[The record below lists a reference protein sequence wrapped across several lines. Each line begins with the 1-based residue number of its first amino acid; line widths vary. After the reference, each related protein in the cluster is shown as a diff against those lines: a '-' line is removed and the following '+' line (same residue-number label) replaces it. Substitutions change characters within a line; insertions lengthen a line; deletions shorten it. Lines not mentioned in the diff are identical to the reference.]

1 MEINTKKSGGV
12 EIPKK
17 NRSLDLKSLYE
28 SKFSE
33 VRDSKKK
40 VSDENDGENV
50 KKKKRKSR
58 KEVPLSCF
66 ESDAKK
72 SRKEDVNGVKP
83 ELEFGRK
90 SKDRSEGLH
99 DISLPLGNN
108 GSSFNIPKRPRGSV
122 GRKRLE
128 SDQGSEPTRHS
139 DSADTAG
146 EFKAEVTKSE
156 DGLAPNDRLVQLATP
171 SSAIDCVSSV
181 KSKGKVNGSNSKL
194 KQKSDSNVKLK
205 QKSDSNVKLKQKFD
219 SDVKLKQKSDSDV
232 KLKQKVGAEEVKEN
246 RNGQS
251 GSASHVGKEYNRVV
265 NNRVASPKRQQSNSR
280 KKKDFVPAKGRGGVD
295 ASAKKAQ
302 PSVGSSSDR
311 LFIDYV
317 DDDDDDE
324 ENLEQNAARML
335 SSRFDPSCTGFS
347 SKIKSSVS
355 QKADGLL
362 FSSSSAQDSFTRPV
376 KTFADGQSA
385 SADDQSRTLR
395 PRRENAGKGVSRKRR
410 HFYEILAQDLDPYWV
425 LKRRIKVFWPLDE
438 SWYYGLVN
446 DYNSETKHH
455 HIKYDDREEEIVNL
469 QDEKFKLLLLPS
481 EVPDKLKSRK
491 RSRGVKDSPRGQTV
505 PSAGDDS
512 CTGDPLDSEPIAS
525 WLATQSQRA
534 KASPKSLKRQRTSQK
549 HLPLVSSLSSE
560 KTDNSNSDVVD
571 SKIFRNNPD
580 CESASVDSLL
590 ESQVGNNSLLG
601 STHTS
606 QSEKHMVYV
615 RKKYRRTSKGGSS
628 MSRDVK
634 ACSVGLLPT
643 KGMSDKLLWSFDD
656 QGKLRLKD
664 FLLESEKSKFQI
676 CLPVLPSL
684 ESSFEI
690 GNFWLLHDIFML
702 QHGVLVTSS
711 PAVVLE
717 MLFIDTNFG
726 MRFFLYDGCLRQ
738 AVALIFQI
746 LIAFSQFDEQWNDGM
761 KLPVTSI
768 RFQLSSSQDPR
779 KQHVFAFYSFS
790 KLKSSKW
797 PYLDSEILQH
807 CLLIKQLPI
816 SECTYDNIK
825 ELECGNFRPHMPC
838 DGLKHSLNEGFKKKF
853 VSGILPMGV
862 SREARNKRMS
872 QSTFN
877 LAAKPGKVP
886 QFALSFSAAPTFFLT
901 LHLQLL
907 MEHSFAWVNLQH
919 QNALCSSESS
929 DGGCEPVAECA
940 QLNPRSGAI
949 QDGTTENDIRK
960 TDTKVPGFNGFEQDL
975 GMGVVLASNAAGN
988 DSKIHNQP
996 YQHES
1001 RKEMHQLI
1009 GASGLS
1015 SVPKAITSRTSDPR
1029 SDSTSRGMIIEI
1041 PSSEQ
1046 VDAPLDGQDCTSRPA
1061 SDVDWHMGDG
1071 FIHKPNTSGFRNSW
1085 QHGGSNSVSSPF
1097 GHRSPVWPDGSPNF
1111 KPNGFSNGPKKP
1123 RTQVQYTLPF
1133 VGCDLSEK
1141 QKSPSSKSLPCKRI
1155 RKASLKRISDGSGNN
1170 QKNVE
1175 LLSCVA
1181 NVLVTHG
1188 DKGWREYGAH
1198 IVLEVDDRNEW
1209 RLAVKLSGVTK
1220 YSYKVKHILQP
1231 GSTNRYSHAMMWKGG
1246 KDWVLE
1252 FPDRSQWMLFKE
1264 IHEECHDRNIR
1275 AASVK
1280 NIPIPG
1286 VRLVEDSDDHENE
1299 VPFIRN
1305 PTKYF
1310 RQVQNDVEMAM
1321 DPSHIL
1327 YDMDSDDEQWLMAHN
1342 SRADKHDEISE
1353 EFLEK
1358 LMDMFEKVS
1367 YSQHRVNFTD
1377 DEIEELLIG
1386 MGPLGP
1392 AKVVHQYWREKRE
1405 KMGTSLIR
1413 HLQPPLWE
1421 RYQQQLKD
1429 WEHNVGHGLYS
1440 FSVGSQG
1447 KVPPEKPS
1455 MFAFCLRPRGLE
1467 VPNKGSKQRSHRRHP
1482 VSGHHHASLAD
1493 QDCLVFGRRSN
1504 GHAFGDEKVLYA
1516 SSIHHDSSDV
1526 SPSLRASTRVLSPR
1540 DAHFY
1545 LGTGVSE
1552 WKGSPKF
1559 YKNKSKKLGSYPSFN
1574 NQQMVSYNPRPTG
1587 KRNAA
1592 QQWNNDLH
1600 EFRLRDACGA
1610 AQHAL
1615 KMARLKREKA
1625 QRLLY
1630 RAYLAVHKAVV
1641 ALMTAEAIKDSFGNS
1656 NGIN

>member
-171 SSAIDCVSSV
+171 SSAIDCVSSA
-181 KSKGKVNGSNSKL
+181 KSKGK
-194 KQKSDSNVKLK
+194 
-205 QKSDSNVKLKQKFD
+205 
-219 SDVKLKQKSDSDV
+219 
-232 KLKQKVGAEEVKEN
+232 
-246 RNGQS
+246 
-251 GSASHVGKEYNRVV
+251 
-265 NNRVASPKRQQSNSR
+265 
-280 KKKDFVPAKGRGGVD
+280 
-295 ASAKKAQ
+295 
-302 PSVGSSSDR
+302 
-311 LFIDYV
+311 
-317 DDDDDDE
+317 
-324 ENLEQNAARML
+324 NAARML

-825 ELECGNFRPHMPC
+825 ELECGNFQPRMPC

-886 QFALSFSAAPTFFLT
+886 QFALYSWNIVLLGSISNIRMLSVLQKVLT
-901 LHLQLL
+901 VVVNHLQ
-907 MEHSFAWVNLQH
+907 
-919 QNALCSSESS
+919 
-929 DGGCEPVAECA
+929 
-940 QLNPRSGAI
+940 
-949 QDGTTENDIRK
+949 
-960 TDTKVPGFNGFEQDL
+960 
-975 GMGVVLASNAAGN
+975 
-988 DSKIHNQP
+988 
-996 YQHES
+996 
-1001 RKEMHQLI
+1001 
-1009 GASGLS
+1009 
-1015 SVPKAITSRTSDPR
+1015 
-1029 SDSTSRGMIIEI
+1029 
-1041 PSSEQ
+1041 
-1046 VDAPLDGQDCTSRPA
+1046 
-1061 SDVDWHMGDG
+1061 
-1071 FIHKPNTSGFRNSW
+1071 
-1085 QHGGSNSVSSPF
+1085 
-1097 GHRSPVWPDGSPNF
+1097 
-1111 KPNGFSNGPKKP
+1111 
-1123 RTQVQYTLPF
+1123 
-1133 VGCDLSEK
+1133 
-1141 QKSPSSKSLPCKRI
+1141 
-1155 RKASLKRISDGSGNN
+1155 
-1170 QKNVE
+1170 
-1175 LLSCVA
+1175 
-1181 NVLVTHG
+1181 NVLNLIP
-1188 DKGWREYGAH
+1188 D
-1198 IVLEVDDRNEW
+1198 
-1209 RLAVKLSGVTK
+1209 
-1220 YSYKVKHILQP
+1220 P
-1231 GSTNRYSHAMMWKGG
+1231 G
-1246 KDWVLE
+1246 
-1252 FPDRSQWMLFKE
+1252 
-1264 IHEECHDRNIR
+1264 
-1275 AASVK
+1275 
-1280 NIPIPG
+1280 
-1286 VRLVEDSDDHENE
+1286 
-1299 VPFIRN
+1299 PF
-1305 PTKYF
+1305 
-1310 RQVQNDVEMAM
+1310 
-1321 DPSHIL
+1321 
-1327 YDMDSDDEQWLMAHN
+1327 
-1342 SRADKHDEISE
+1342 
-1353 EFLEK
+1353 
-1358 LMDMFEKVS
+1358 
-1367 YSQHRVNFTD
+1367 
-1377 DEIEELLIG
+1377 
-1386 MGPLGP
+1386 
-1392 AKVVHQYWREKRE
+1392 
-1405 KMGTSLIR
+1405 
-1413 HLQPPLWE
+1413 
-1421 RYQQQLKD
+1421 
-1429 WEHNVGHGLYS
+1429 
-1440 FSVGSQG
+1440 
-1447 KVPPEKPS
+1447 
-1455 MFAFCLRPRGLE
+1455 
-1467 VPNKGSKQRSHRRHP
+1467 
-1482 VSGHHHASLAD
+1482 
-1493 QDCLVFGRRSN
+1493 
-1504 GHAFGDEKVLYA
+1504 
-1516 SSIHHDSSDV
+1516 
-1526 SPSLRASTRVLSPR
+1526 
-1540 DAHFY
+1540 
-1545 LGTGVSE
+1545 
-1552 WKGSPKF
+1552 
-1559 YKNKSKKLGSYPSFN
+1559 
-1574 NQQMVSYNPRPTG
+1574 
-1587 KRNAA
+1587 
-1592 QQWNNDLH
+1592 
-1600 EFRLRDACGA
+1600 
-1610 AQHAL
+1610 
-1615 KMARLKREKA
+1615 KMARLRTRSEK
-1625 QRLLY
+1625 QTQKFLVSMVLN
-1630 RAYLAVHKAVV
+1630 KIS
-1641 ALMTAEAIKDSFGNS
+1641 ES
-1656 NGIN
+1656 